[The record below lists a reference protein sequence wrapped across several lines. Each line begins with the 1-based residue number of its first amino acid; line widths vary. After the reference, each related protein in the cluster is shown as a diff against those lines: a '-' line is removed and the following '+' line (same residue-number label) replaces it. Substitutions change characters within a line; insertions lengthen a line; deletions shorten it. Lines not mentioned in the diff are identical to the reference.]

1 MKKNIILTFLVAT
14 AAVVGAWEVKQ
25 YSSADCSGEPT
36 RTMKAGDCAAFT
48 GNATIKYGDAEGECK
63 TGEKL
68 KYKYS
73 VYPEAN
79 CAGTSTGTASL
90 QMPYDVGTCT
100 KMSSGYAMLECSSAF
115 TTAGVAPLAIVAV
128 MLSSL
133 L

>member
-1 MKKNIILTFLVAT
+1 M
-14 AAVVGAWEVKQ
+14 E
-25 YSSADCSGEPT
+25 
-36 RTMKAGDCAAFT
+36 
-48 GNATIKYGDAEGECK
+48 NAKRAKSLNIKYSA
-63 TGEKL
+63 
-68 KYKYS
+68 
-73 VYPEAN
+73 YPEAD

-90 QMPYDVGTCT
+90 QLPYDVGTCT